1 MTRQLGHLNGAL
13 ALHRRS
19 KICWFPLKS
28 VVTCGIIGV
37 VNCTGFNTGGNTMA
51 RPKKNGTY
59 LNVCIET
66 PIYER
71 LVALCEDA
79 GQTKTVAV
87 ERALT
92 LYLEDYEEKQ
102 KILRELGHSSDK

>member
-1 MTRQLGHLNGAL
+1 
-13 ALHRRS
+13 
-19 KICWFPLKS
+19 
-28 VVTCGIIGV
+28 
-37 VNCTGFNTGGNTMA
+37 MA

-92 LYLEDYEEKQ
+92 LYLEEYEEKQ
-102 KILRELGHSSDK
+102 KLLRELGHYSDK

>member
-1 MTRQLGHLNGAL
+1 
-13 ALHRRS
+13 
-19 KICWFPLKS
+19 
-28 VVTCGIIGV
+28 
-37 VNCTGFNTGGNTMA
+37 MA

-66 PIYER
+66 PLYER
-71 LVALCEDA
+71 LEALCEDA

-87 ERALT
+87 ERALA

-102 KILRELGHSSDK
+102 RKLKELENRGIRESVLSGLPGELSLTEELVRGCCPDCQWQEICLAVCREKDGQRE

>member
-1 MTRQLGHLNGAL
+1 
-13 ALHRRS
+13 
-19 KICWFPLKS
+19 
-28 VVTCGIIGV
+28 
-37 VNCTGFNTGGNTMA
+37 MA

-71 LVALCEDA
+71 LVAWCNDA

-87 ERALT
+87 L
-92 LYLEDYEEKQ
+92 LM
-102 KILRELGHSSDK
+102 ILKGYFCISFTTSS

>member
-1 MTRQLGHLNGAL
+1 
-13 ALHRRS
+13 
-19 KICWFPLKS
+19 
-28 VVTCGIIGV
+28 
-37 VNCTGFNTGGNTMA
+37 MA

-71 LVALCEDA
+71 LVEICEDA
-79 GQTKTVAV
+79 GQSKTVAV

-92 LYLEDYEEKQ
+92 AYLDDYEAKQRKLKELEK
-102 KILRELGHSSDK
+102 EV

>member
-1 MTRQLGHLNGAL
+1 
-13 ALHRRS
+13 
-19 KICWFPLKS
+19 
-28 VVTCGIIGV
+28 
-37 VNCTGFNTGGNTMA
+37 MA

-79 GQTKTVAV
+79 GQTKTIAV
-87 ERALT
+87 ERALIA
-92 LYLEDYEEKQ
+92 YLDDYDEKQ
-102 KILRELGHSSDK
+102 RILRESSVKKN

>member
-1 MTRQLGHLNGAL
+1 
-13 ALHRRS
+13 
-19 KICWFPLKS
+19 
-28 VVTCGIIGV
+28 
-37 VNCTGFNTGGNTMA
+37 MA

-71 LVALCEDA
+71 LEKMCEDA

-87 ERALT
+87 ERALN
-92 LYLEDYEEKQ
+92 LYLDDYEEKQ
-102 KILRELGHSSDK
+102 RILKNIEYTTQSK

>member
-1 MTRQLGHLNGAL
+1 
-13 ALHRRS
+13 
-19 KICWFPLKS
+19 
-28 VVTCGIIGV
+28 
-37 VNCTGFNTGGNTMA
+37 MA

-71 LVALCEDA
+71 LVAMCEDA
-79 GQTKTVAV
+79 GQSKTVAV

-92 LYLEDYEEKQ
+92 LYLNEYDEMQ
-102 KILRELGHSSDK
+102 KKLRAFSAENDE

>member
-1 MTRQLGHLNGAL
+1 
-13 ALHRRS
+13 
-19 KICWFPLKS
+19 
-28 VVTCGIIGV
+28 
-37 VNCTGFNTGGNTMA
+37 MA

-66 PIYER
+66 SIYER
-71 LVALCEDA
+71 LVSLCADA

-92 LYLEDYEEKQ
+92 AYFDDYDSKQ
-102 KILRELGHSSDK
+102 KKLKELEGEV

>member
-1 MTRQLGHLNGAL
+1 
-13 ALHRRS
+13 
-19 KICWFPLKS
+19 
-28 VVTCGIIGV
+28 
-37 VNCTGFNTGGNTMA
+37 MA

-66 PIYER
+66 SLYER
-71 LVALCEDA
+71 LECLCADA

-92 LYLEDYEEKQ
+92 LYLDDYEEKQ
-102 KILRELGHSSDK
+102 KKLREIESEH

>member
-1 MTRQLGHLNGAL
+1 
-13 ALHRRS
+13 
-19 KICWFPLKS
+19 
-28 VVTCGIIGV
+28 
-37 VNCTGFNTGGNTMA
+37 MA

-66 PIYER
+66 SIYER

-79 GQTKTVAV
+79 GQSKTVAV

-92 LYLEDYEEKQ
+92 AYLDDYAEKQ
-102 KILRELGHSSDK
+102 RKLKAIDGDLS